1 MTIRRQ
7 KALFLMLTA
16 LLGICVV
23 LAMDKRPNAK
33 ALSHTEAF
41 GGTDIRLSHTSGFYE
56 EPFYLEIQAPA
67 KEIYY
72 TLDGSD
78 PDRDSTRYTGPIYI
92 GDASTQE
99 NVLSARTDISSWKVT
114 VPTEP
119 VDKCT
124 VLRVRYYDRLGRS
137 ETCTESYFVGFSQ
150 KEGYEGY
157 HILSLVMD
165 PKGLVD
171 QETGIY
177 IRGDSYDGDSWSGN
191 YYQRGRDWERL
202 AYFQYFSPEGELETA
217 SSCGVRIKGNWSR
230 RLPQKSLNLFA
241 RKQYS
246 GRKEFIY
253 DFWGTGYF
261 PDVMTLHSGGND
273 TTGKMKNR
281 LSTALFGEKPFAT
294 HQYVLCQVFLNGE
307 YWGLY
312 DLTEGYTAHYIAYT
326 YGVPEQ
332 SVVSMKATEL
342 EEGDGE
348 KLVEELNGFVNFTD
362 FSKPENYEACGER
375 IDMDSL
381 IWYYAVMLYC
391 ARNTDWPV
399 DNTQLWR
406 TITASEGYR
415 DGKWRYMLYDMDS
428 PGMEEEY
435 TDHDTIAS
443 AMECSTFFR
452 SLMGNKTF
460 RQQLG
465 EAMLELSETD
475 FEPEHVRETL
485 ETLRAQQES
494 AMAAHYRRWY
504 STTPE
509 AFYDE
514 TEEYLAFFENRPQ
527 VVRQLLREYNM
538 LPE

>member
-1 MTIRRQ
+1 MTDKRNSLR
-7 KALFLMLTA
+7 LMLVAVLAIGIA
-16 LLGICVV
+16 LLTGGRTHPRTLYHTTAQGSTNIHF
-23 LAMDKRPNAK
+23 
-33 ALSHTEAF
+33 SH
-41 GGTDIRLSHTSGFYE
+41 DSGFYE
-56 EPFYLEIQAPA
+56 EPFYLEIHVPSG
-67 KEIYY
+67 EIYY
-72 TLDGSD
+72 TLDGSE
-78 PDRDSTRYTGPIYI
+78 PDRNATRYTGPIYI
-92 GDASTQE
+92 GDASAQE

-124 VLRVRYYDRLGRS
+124 VLRVRYYDALGRS
-137 ETCTESYFVGFSQ
+137 ESCTESYFVVFSQ

-157 HILSLVMD
+157 PILSLVMD
-165 PKGLVD
+165 PEDLVD
-171 QETGIY
+171 GETGIY
-177 IRGDSYDGDSWSGN
+177 IQGDSYDGDSWSGN
-191 YYQRGRDWERL
+191 YYGRGRDWERQ
-202 AYFQYFSPEGELETA
+202 AYFQYFSAQGELQTA
-217 SSCGVRIKGNWSR
+217 ASCGVRIKGNWSR

-241 RKQYS
+241 RTEY
-246 GRKEFIY
+246 GGLEEFKY

-281 LSTALFGEKPFAT
+281 LITALCEDEPFAT
-294 HQYVLCQVFLNGE
+294 HRYVLCQVFLNGE

-312 DLTEGYTAHYIAYT
+312 DLTEGYTAHYIART

-332 SVVSMKATEL
+332 SVVSMKATLL
-342 EEGDGE
+342 EEGNGE
-348 KLVEELNGFVNFTD
+348 KLVEDLNGFANFTD
-362 FSKPENYEACGER
+362 FSKPENYEACGEKM
-375 IDMDSL
+375 DMDSL
-381 IWYYAVMLYC
+381 IRYYAVMLYC

-406 TITASEGYR
+406 TITATEGYR

-435 TDHDTIAS
+435 TGHDTVAS
-443 AMECSTFFR
+443 AMERSTFFR

-465 EAMLELSETD
+465 KAMLDLSETD
-475 FEPEHVRETL
+475 FEPEHVRLVWEA
-485 ETLRAQQES
+485 LRTQQES

-527 VVRQLLREYNM
+527 VVRQLLKEYDM